1 MYRFIDTVSI
11 DVMSIA
17 RYHFDR
23 EPREERSVDGSEARE
38 VRLKRCDS
46 ASRGLRRFARESILR
61 RLTLIATI
69 WPVRYSSG
77 DARHQTSKEPGERQL
92 RPFRRSRVYLHVH
105 HRGFYGGWVPARPA
119 FGDAALVVAG
129 GAPRRVWG
137 GALLSVRNPQ
147 QGGTRVSAHWR
158 LAVGGAAAT
167 AVMSLGAAAVV
178 GYYFGAVYAGAFL
191 YGAGVGLVSFT
202 SIAITAWLLGGK
214 LSGEKVLLGVAVYFG
229 RLMLVAVAVGAPIFL
244 ASWPAPALIGGFA
257 GVYVVENVLLLIG
270 AAKGRGAYGRG
281 AGGGDRNGG

>member
-38 VRLKRCDS
+38 VRLKRREP
-46 ASRGLRRFARESILR
+46 ASGVLRRFAGKDISR

-69 WPVRYSSG
+69 WPVRYSSS

-105 HRGFYGGWVPARPA
+105 HRGFYGG
-119 FGDAALVVAG
+119 
-129 GAPRRVWG
+129 
-137 GALLSVRNPQ
+137 
-147 QGGTRVSAHWR
+147 
-158 LAVGGAAAT
+158 GGAAAT

-202 SIAITAWLLGGK
+202 AIALTAWLLGGK
-214 LSGEKVLLGVAVYFG
+214 LSGERVLLGVAVYFG
-229 RLMLVAVAVGAPIFL
+229 RLVFAVVAVGAALLL
-244 ASWPAPALIGGFA
+244 ASRPALALIGGFA
-257 GVYVVENVLLLIG
+257 GVYVVENVLLLFG
-270 AAKGRGAYGRG
+270 AVKVRSTYGRG
-281 AGGGDRNGG
+281 AGVGDRNGG